1 MSSTSGAGGLARA
14 SALMAS
20 GSLVSRILG
29 VVRAS
34 MIMAV
39 FGMSLAG
46 DAWSVANMLPNT
58 IYTLLAGGVLNAVLV
73 PQITKAQNNPDGGRE
88 YVDKLITLS
97 ILVLAGITA
106 VCIPLTPW
114 LVRIL
119 SSRNWNE
126 DTYQLSVAFS
136 YIVMPA
142 IFFYGLYAILG
153 QVLNAREKFG
163 WFMWAPVLCNVVWIA
178 GLAWF
183 MREYG
188 RGIGDPTAFDERM
201 VLILAGALTLGVAVQ
216 ALVLVLPL
224 LTSGFRYRP
233 RFGFRGVGLGAVGR
247 VAGWTFAALV
257 LAQLGLV
264 VMSRVLTSVTGGYP
278 GKIAY
283 DESFLLFMTPH
294 GLITVSLVTA
304 LFTSMSKAAAAKDT
318 NAVKSDFRRG
328 AALIGVATIPIAL
341 GTLAL
346 GTALTGVIFI
356 GNSRAAT
363 DAIGYLMM
371 AMMVGLPAYGVYYL
385 VSRAFLAHEDA
396 KTPFFMQLINTGIGV
411 GFTLLAMSFTSEW
424 RALGVAG
431 GQAIANIV
439 SAVIALLW
447 LRRRLGGLGLS
458 RTVRTW
464 VRVTVASIPAALL
477 TWGVFIA
484 CQELIGGRAGM
495 LAALLLGATV
505 FTAMYVTAC
514 NRMRVDEIRYLTELV
529 TTRFR
534 KRGVGAPTA

>member
-20 GSLVSRILG
+20 GSFVSRILG

-39 FGMSLAG
+39 FGMSIAG
-46 DAWSVANMLPNT
+46 DAWDVANMLPNT

-114 LVRIL
+114 LVRIMT
-119 SSRNWNE
+119 SGEFS
-126 DTYQLSVAFS
+126 DDAYQLSVAFS

-163 WFMWAPVLCNVVWIA
+163 WFMWSPVLCNIVWIA
-178 GLAWF
+178 GLLWF
-183 MREYG
+183 MNAYG
-188 RGIGDPTAFDERM
+188 RGFGNPTAFDERM
-201 VLILAGALTLGVAVQ
+201 VLVLGGSLTLGVAVQ
-216 ALVLVLPL
+216 ALVLILPL
-224 LTSGFRYRP
+224 MTAGFRYRP
-233 RFGFRGVGLGAVGR
+233 SFGFRGVGLRAVGKI
-247 VAGWTFAALV
+247 AGWTFAALV

-264 VMSRVLTSVTGGYP
+264 VQSRILTSVTPGYP
-278 GKIAY
+278 GKIPY
-283 DESFLLFMTPH
+283 SQGFLLFMTPH
-294 GLITVSLVTA
+294 GLVTVSLVTA

-318 NAVKSDFRRG
+318 DAVKTDFRRG
-328 AALIGVATIPIAL
+328 AALIGVATIPILL

-356 GNSRAAT
+356 GNSRPAT

-371 AMMVGLPAYGVYYL
+371 AMMVGLPAYGIYYL

-396 KTPFFMQLINTGIGV
+396 RTPFFMQFINTGIGV
-411 GFTLLAMSFTSEW
+411 GLTLLAMTFTSEW

-431 GQAIANIV
+431 GQAVANLV
-439 SAVIALLW
+439 SAVVAVVW
-447 LRRRLGGLGLS
+447 LRRRLGGIGLQ

-464 VRVTVASIPAALL
+464 VRVTVASLPAAVVA
-477 TWGVFIA
+477 WGVFIA
-484 CQELIGGRAGM
+484 CQELIGGRVAM
-495 LAALLLGATV
+495 LVALVVGGPV
-505 FTAMYVTAC
+505 FVAMYVAAC
-514 NRMRVDEIRYLTELV
+514 RRMRVDEIRSLLDV
-529 TTRFR
+529 LATRFG
-534 KRGVGAPTA
+534 KRRVGASTA